1 MKTTELI
8 DLLQK
13 YEDLQGLNP
22 MRVGILPNDGLI
34 IPGFPE
40 ALLTFNL
47 EGFQIYTF
55 EGLIKL
61 SYEHQK
67 FAFLYTEIKEI
78 EMGKYNFKD
87 RYLKITFKDDK
98 YVAFSYHLKDK
109 KYPLQERLVESFMHK
124 LESLAN

>member
-1 MKTTELI
+1 MKTIELI
-8 DLLQK
+8 ALLK
-13 YEDLQGLNP
+13 KHEELNGLKP
-22 MRVGILPNDGLI
+22 IRIGVLPNDGLI

-40 ALLTFNL
+40 ALLTFDL

-61 SYEHQK
+61 TYEHQK
-67 FAFLYTEIKEI
+67 FTFNFTDIKEI

-87 RYLKITFKDDK
+87 RYVKITFKDDR
-98 YVAFSYHLKDK
+98 YIAFSYHMKDK
-109 KYPLQERLVESFMHK
+109 KYPEQSSLIEAFMHK

>member
-13 YEDLQGLNP
+13 YEDLEGLKP
-22 MRVGILPNDGLI
+22 MRVGVLPNDGLI

-40 ALLTFNL
+40 ALLTFTDD
-47 EGFQIYTF
+47 GFLIFTF

-67 FAFLYTEIKEI
+67 YEFKYAMIKEI

-87 RYLKITFKDDK
+87 RYLKITFKDDR

-109 KYPLQERLVESFMHK
+109 NYPLQERLIESFMHK